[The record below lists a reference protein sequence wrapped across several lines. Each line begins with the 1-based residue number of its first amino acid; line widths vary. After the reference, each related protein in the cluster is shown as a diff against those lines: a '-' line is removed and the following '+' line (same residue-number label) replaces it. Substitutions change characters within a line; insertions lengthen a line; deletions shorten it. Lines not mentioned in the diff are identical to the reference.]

1 MSKVKRKGEMRLNND
16 HVYDEDFT
24 DVYDHEEVLSYYNDS
39 LFDYA
44 DYDAE
49 TFSYYLFKY
58 PDIIDASKALDKFIS
73 NEHNYMK
80 IRSGLLHVVDIPE
93 CVDWIIKYFGREKL
107 LNDDEL
113 IKYLYEAFDADIVDA
128 WLKNT

>member
-1 MSKVKRKGEMRLNND
+1 MKRKGEIRLNNNL
-16 HVYDEDFT
+16 VYDEDFT
-24 DVYDHEEVLSYYNDS
+24 DAYDHEEVLRYYNNT

-44 DYDAE
+44 DYDAD

-58 PDIIDASKALDKFIS
+58 PDIINASKALDKFIP

-80 IRSGLLHVVDIPE
+80 IRNGLLHIVDIPE
-93 CVDWIIKYFGREKL
+93 CVDWIIKYFGRKKL
-107 LNDDEL
+107 FNDDKL
-113 IKYLYEAFDADIVDA
+113 IKHLYEAFDEDFVDA

>member
-1 MSKVKRKGEMRLNND
+1 MNND
-16 HVYDEDFT
+16 HVYDEDFA
-24 DVYDHEEVLSYYNDS
+24 DAYDREEVLSYYNDT

-58 PDIIDASKALDKFIS
+58 PDIVDASKTLDKFIP

-80 IRSGLLHVVDIPE
+80 IRNGILHIVDIPE
-93 CVDWIIKYFGREKL
+93 CVDWIIKYFGRERIS
-107 LNDDEL
+107 NDNIL
-113 IKYLYEAFDADIVDA
+113 ITHLHNVFDKDVVSQ
-128 WLKNT
+128 WLSD